1 MLARIRLN
9 ARMKQATTI
18 LFDWDGTLIDS
29 YSASYRASITVLKH
43 FGIEVNREQF
53 LETYSP
59 NWYDSYEKLGVPRSE
74 WDNADQMWRRTY
86 REQVSEPFPFVLTLL
101 TRLREANRTLGLV
114 TSGDRDRVHRELESH
129 ALTDFFAVVVCF
141 EDTEEKKPHPAPLTR
156 ALRELRIEPEKAV
169 FVGDRPEDIEMG
181 RKVGSFTVGVESEYG
196 PRAIL
201 EAAEPDLILEH
212 AGHLPKNLGLK

>member
-29 YSASYRASITVLKH
+29 YSAGYRASITVLKD

-156 ALRELRIEPEKAV
+156 ALRELRIGPEKAV